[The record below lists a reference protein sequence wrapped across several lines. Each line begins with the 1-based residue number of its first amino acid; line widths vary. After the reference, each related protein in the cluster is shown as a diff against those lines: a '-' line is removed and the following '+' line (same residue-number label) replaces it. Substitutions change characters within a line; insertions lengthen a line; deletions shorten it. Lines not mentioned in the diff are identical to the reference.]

1 MHQYFA
7 LFILAAF
14 QTTLLCSENNLI
26 KPLSQKQKYAAA
38 KKASRDAR
46 RNNHAYPLINNNPA
60 KRVLIF
66 DKEDNLEPINQ
77 LDLLMAIMLKEQA
90 VSLEKKRRERAAAQE
105 VAQQLNQLHLNEQ
118 NDLNLEKLDLNK

>member
-105 VAQQLNQLHLNEQ
+105 VAQQLNQLHLNKQ
-118 NDLNLEKLDLNK
+118 TDLNLEKLDLNK

>member
-26 KPLSQKQKYAAA
+26 KPLSQKQKYVAT

-46 RNNHAYPLINNNPA
+46 RNINNSPA

-66 DKEDNLEPINQ
+66 DKEDNPEPINQ
-77 LDLLMAIMLKEQA
+77 LDLLMAIMHREQ
-90 VSLEKKRRERAAAQE
+90 SLILEKKRKERAAAQE